1 MSAAPV
7 ETRPLTGAMRADRRP
22 LSLDEYRASGGYEA
36 LRAAVTGAISPDEVI
51 KTVTDSGLR
60 GRGGAGYS
68 TGGKWRHVP
77 KGPDAPKPAY
87 VACNAD
93 EMEPGSIK
101 DRVIMERD
109 PHLLLEGIALC
120 AYAIEASVAYVFIRG
135 EYHLPARHMQAAID
149 EATAAGVLGERVL
162 GSDMALKVYVHL
174 SGGRYLCGEAA
185 AMLNAIEG
193 RRAIP
198 RARPPHMA
206 AAGLWARPTIVN
218 NVETLAAVPPIVRFG
233 ADWYRQI
240 GLTAPGTKLYSVAG
254 RVNTPGTWELP
265 MGTSMRE
272 VIERYAGGMRD
283 GYALRAVIPGGAST
297 SFVLARD
304 LDVAMDFD
312 SMLPIGSRLGTGT
325 MVVMDDSVCPVALL
339 LNMQEFFA
347 QESCGWCTPCWG
359 GLQWVRDLLHAI
371 EHGEGQP
378 GDIEKLEEL
387 AWLINDP
394 HTFCDHA
401 PGASQPLSSGLTY
414 FRDEFEAHIE
424 TGRCPYGPGGRRRP
438 GEARAAAAGEGR

>member
-1 MSAAPV
+1 MSAAPI
-7 ETRPLTGAMRADRRP
+7 ETRPLTGAMRPDGRP
-22 LSLDEYRASGGYEA
+22 LTLEEYQASGGYEA
-36 LRAAVTGAISPDEVI
+36 LRTAVTGGMSQDEVI
-51 KTVTDSGLR
+51 STVREAGLR
-60 GRGGAGYS
+60 GRGGAGFS
-68 TGGKWRHVP
+68 TGGKWGHVP

-101 DRVIMERD
+101 DRVIMERN

-135 EYHLPARHMQAAID
+135 EYHLPARHVQAAID
-149 EATAAGVLGERVL
+149 EATAAGVLGDHVL
-162 GSDMALKVYVHL
+162 GSDMALEVYVHL

-193 RRAIP
+193 RRAVP

-233 ADWYRQI
+233 ADWYKQV
-240 GLTAPGTKLYSVAG
+240 GLTAPGTKLYSVSG
-254 RVNTPGTWELP
+254 RVKNPGTWELP

-272 VIERYAGGMRD
+272 VIERYAGGMQD
-283 GYALRAVIPGGAST
+283 GYRLRAVIPGGAST

-325 MVVMDDSVCPVALL
+325 MVVMDDTICPVALL
-339 LNMQEFFA
+339 LNMEEFFA

-359 GLQWVRDLLHAI
+359 GLQWIRDLLHAV
-371 EHGEGQP
+371 EHGDGRP

-387 AWLINDP
+387 AWVIKDP
-394 HTFCDHA
+394 NTFCDHA
-401 PGASQPLSSGLTY
+401 PGASQPLASGLKY
-414 FRDEFEAHIE
+414 FRDEFEAHVE
-424 TGRCPYGPGGRRRP
+424 SGRCPYGPGGRRRP
-438 GEARAAAAGEGR
+438 ASEGEGGES